1 MVKDASQYR
10 EVYRTC
16 AEFGR
21 PDGKSTIPAGAS
33 RSAVNKIK
41 RVEFPADPLNGH
53 ATHDHADRIHSWPQP
68 QWTIQNVAAPQPQ
81 APAQCSA
88 YATQQ
93 YWAHHTEAPTV
104 QQPQQHT
111 YYAYNVDASSMA
123 PQWSHAHGNAAGPPA
138 SIGITPQSSAA
149 QHPQRNAT
157 SYGNGR
163 ERKSYACFTC
173 RQEGHFARDCPER
186 QRRGNRRDS
195 MPTRNSLSP
204 GREETHSRNGW
215 TQDKIDQKQHDG
227 SRQWPTASSG
237 TQQQNQETRQ
247 SEGQLEYQVRATHL
261 PATSCNVPSA
271 SKPIDPKLVEI
282 IADIKLEGVDV
293 SATFDTG
300 SPVTVIRES
309 LWVKVAQNGVQLHPA
324 RLRMS

>member
-68 QWTIQNVAAPQPQ
+68 QWTIQNVATAPQPQ
-81 APAQCSA
+81 APAQWPA

-93 YWAHHTEAPTV
+93 YWAHHTEAPTA

-111 YYAYNVDASSMA
+111 YYN
-123 PQWSHAHGNAAGPPA
+123 
-138 SIGITPQSSAA
+138 
-149 QHPQRNAT
+149 
-157 SYGNGR
+157 
-163 ERKSYACFTC
+163 
-173 RQEGHFARDCPER
+173 
-186 QRRGNRRDS
+186 
-195 MPTRNSLSP
+195 
-204 GREETHSRNGW
+204 
-215 TQDKIDQKQHDG
+215 G

-237 TQQQNQETRQ
+237 TQQQNQATRQ